1 MKRQFKIIAYLYLI
15 LFLFPSMVVNAT
27 PSVNEDGDNY
37 VAAGEDGDAITQ
49 DVEVTVSKGASF
61 KVCVP
66 KRIEIVP
73 NTTTVYKVGVYGD
86 ISSTQKIVV
95 EPIDTTGDGDEVV
108 NFILENTVNEG
119 ITAKPSVKATITP
132 IKTEWFFG
140 DTDLIAD
147 KNEVSNPTY
156 HVDAGSIDA
165 DLTAGQWSGVFT
177 LRISLQ

>member
-1 MKRQFKIIAYLYLI
+1 MKRLSKIIVSLSLI
-15 LFLFPSMVVNAT
+15 LSLFPCTMVNAT
-27 PSVNEDGDNY
+27 PSVTENGDNY
-37 VAAGEDGDAITQ
+37 LAEGEDGDAITQ
-49 DVEVTVSKGASF
+49 DVEVTVSKGSSF

-66 KRIEIVP
+66 KKIEIMP

-95 EPIDTTGDGDEVV
+95 EPIDTTGDGDDVV
-108 NFILENTVNEG
+108 NFMLKNTVNEG
-119 ITAKPSVKATITP
+119 ITSKPDVKATITP
-132 IKTEWFFG
+132 IKTEWAFG

-147 KNEVSNPTY
+147 RNEVFNPIY

-165 DLTAGQWSGVFT
+165 NLTAGQWSGVFT